1 MSALDFLGIGPALAG
16 QAGET
21 LRYFVR
27 SAADGR
33 ELERGPDPGSLAAEL
48 GAAYCN
54 LHRADLHAALGVD
67 VVALGEHHRPE
78 YSISTPETVL
88 AGIAT
93 RTSRIRLASRV
104 TVLSSDDPVRLF
116 QRFATVDALPQ
127 GPGRGDPGTRLLY
140 RVVPVVR
147 LRPEGLR
154 QALRGET
161 RALREAS

>member
-78 YSISTPETVL
+78 YSISTP
-88 AGIAT
+88 
-93 RTSRIRLASRV
+93 
-104 TVLSSDDPVRLF
+104 
-116 QRFATVDALPQ
+116 
-127 GPGRGDPGTRLLY
+127 
-140 RVVPVVR
+140 
-147 LRPEGLR
+147 
-154 QALRGET
+154 
-161 RALREAS
+161 